1 MTESTAAGGASEAGL
16 AERLQPHKRWLVEQG
31 DALGGQ
37 ARNHGKWKSQIRTLL
52 EAARHET
59 EPRVLLN
66 LLGYQATRE
75 KKWKDNDLEKSLRVK
90 LAECDDRAAGDAE
103 LAMEMIRHLLLYFV
117 RAYTYEADRA
127 EAGKGAADASNQQKG
142 SSGGAAQ

>member
-1 MTESTAAGGASEAGL
+1 MSESTAAGGASEAGL
-16 AERLQPHKRWLVEQG
+16 AARLQPHKRWLVEQG

-37 ARNHGKWKSQIRTLL
+37 AREHGKWKSQIRTLL

-75 KKWKDNDLEKSLRVK
+75 KKWQDNDLEKSLCAK
-90 LAECDDRAAGDAE
+90 LAECDDRADGDPE

-127 EAGKGAADASNQQKG
+127 ESGKGTADPSSRQKE
-142 SSGGAAQ
+142 SSGGVAQ